1 MRRGEGHSCDGTIAC
16 GSRSVRLVRKA
27 DEGREDRHWREPAR
41 SRFDRSSQVFGVALI
56 RRVAAFH
63 NGPRPV
69 SHPVNGGVKVCQVSI
84 KRRRLDDRARPL
96 NRHLP

>member
-27 DEGREDRHWREPAR
+27 DEGREDRHWREPAW

-69 SHPVNGGVKVCQVSI
+69 SHPVNGGVKVCQVSVQETAI
-84 KRRRLDDRARPL
+84 CERINRL
-96 NRHLP
+96 